1 MPPERYRDPRVAS
14 SSSKLKRCSI
24 STGSVR
30 CGEPSRPI
38 APSSTREPTIAG
50 RTVYEGVGEG
60 GDHALVLDRRCEDA
74 VFAELEKLHAES
86 GADFVAISEERGEV
100 AFGDPASEWR
110 VVIDPIDGSMNVR
123 RTLPSH
129 SLSVAIASGPSM
141 ADVELGFVYEFGA
154 RRGVHRQ
161 GAARAPGSASRK
173 LELEGPGYGL
183 EVVGLE
189 SAEPARIAPVVEELA
204 GKAYRVRVIGSIA
217 ITLAYVAA
225 GRLDG
230 MLSARPC
237 RSVDA
242 AAAQLLVTEA
252 GGAVE
257 FAGFELGE
265 ADLGLDAR
273 YAVLGARNDELLA
286 SVRGAQ
292 ERSPDA

>member
-1 MPPERYRDPRVAS
+1 MLDLDWFGAMRRAVEAHRALFDA
-14 SSSKLKRCSI
+14 
-24 STGSVR
+24 
-30 CGEPSRPI
+30 
-38 APSSTREPTIAG
+38 EPTIAG
-50 RTVYEGVGEG
+50 RTAYEGVGEG

-74 VFAELEKLHAES
+74 VFAELEKLHSES
-86 GADFVAISEERGEV
+86 GADFVAVSEERGEV

-110 VVIDPIDGSMNVR
+110 VVVDPIDGSMNVR
-123 RTLPSH
+123 RTIPSH

-141 ADVELGFVYEFGA
+141 ADVELGFVHEFGA
-154 RRGVHRQ
+154 GEEFTAKRGE
-161 GAARAPGSASRK
+161 GAWLGETK
-173 LELEGPGYGL
+173 LGLEGPGYGL

-230 MLSARPC
+230 MLSARSC

-242 AAAQLLVTEA
+242 AAAQLMVTEA
-252 GGAVE
+252 GGAVD
-257 FAGFELGE
+257 FPGFGPGG

-273 YAVLGARNDELLA
+273 YAVLAARNADLLE
-286 SVRGAQ
+286 SVRAAQ

>member
-1 MPPERYRDPRVAS
+1 MLDLDWFGAIRRAVETHRALFDA
-14 SSSKLKRCSI
+14 
-24 STGSVR
+24 
-30 CGEPSRPI
+30 
-38 APSSTREPTIAG
+38 EPTIAG
-50 RTVYEGVGEG
+50 RTQYEGVGEG

-74 VFAELEKLHAES
+74 VFAELDALHSES
-86 GADFVAISEERGEV
+86 GAAFTAISEERGEV
-100 AFGDPASEWR
+100 VFGDAASEIR

-129 SLSVAIASGPSM
+129 SLSVAISSGRSM
-141 ADVELGFVYEFGA
+141 ADVELGYVYEFGA
-154 RRGVHRQ
+154 DEEFTARRGE
-161 GAARAPGSASRK
+161 GAWLGERK
-173 LELEGPGYGL
+173 LELAGDGFGL

-189 SAEPARIAPVVEELA
+189 SADPTRIAPVVEELA

-242 AAAQLLVTEA
+242 AAAQLMVTEA

-257 FAGFELGE
+257 FAGYELGE
-265 ADLGLDAR
+265 ATLGLDAR
-273 YAVLGARNDELLA
+273 YAVLAARNGELLNT
-286 SVRGAQ
+286 VREAQ
-292 ERSPDA
+292 ERSPGA

>member
-1 MPPERYRDPRVAS
+1 MLDLDWFGAMRRAVEAHH
-14 SSSKLKRCSI
+14 KLF
-24 STGSVR
+24 
-30 CGEPSRPI
+30 
-38 APSSTREPTIAG
+38 ADEPTSAG
-50 RTVYEGVGEG
+50 RTEYEGVGEG
-60 GDHALVLDRRCEDA
+60 GDHSLVLDRRTEDA
-74 VFAELEKLHAES
+74 VFAELEHLHSES
-86 GADFVAISEERGEV
+86 GAGFVVVSEERGEV
-100 AFGDPASEWR
+100 AFGDRDSGWR
-110 VVIDPIDGSMNVR
+110 VVVDPIDGSMNVR

-141 ADVELGFVYEFGA
+141 ADVELGYVYDFGA
-154 RRGVHRQ
+154 REEFTARRGD
-161 GAARAPGSASRK
+161 GAWLDEQK
-173 LELEGPGYGL
+173 LELAGEGFGL

-189 SAEPARIAPVVEELA
+189 SADPARIAPVVEELA
-204 GKAYRVRVIGSIA
+204 GTAYRVRVIGSIA

-257 FAGFELGE
+257 FAGFGLGE

-273 YAVLGARNDELLA
+273 YAVMAARNEELLG
-286 SVRGAQ
+286 SVRSAQ
-292 ERSPDA
+292 ERAPRD

>member
-1 MPPERYRDPRVAS
+1 MLDLDWFGAMRRAVEAHRALFDA
-14 SSSKLKRCSI
+14 
-24 STGSVR
+24 
-30 CGEPSRPI
+30 
-38 APSSTREPTIAG
+38 EPTIAG

-60 GDHALVLDRRCEDA
+60 GDHSLVLDRRAEDA
-74 VFAELEKLHAES
+74 VFAELEKLHADS
-86 GADFVAISEERGEV
+86 GANFVAISEERGEV
-100 AFGDPASEWR
+100 AFGDPASNWR
-110 VVIDPIDGSMNVR
+110 VVVDPIDGSMNVR
-123 RTLPSH
+123 RTIPSH

-141 ADVELGFVYEFGA
+141 ADVQLGYVYEFGA
-154 RRGVHRQ
+154 REEFTAKRGE
-161 GAARAPGSASRK
+161 GAWLDGRK
-173 LELEGPGYGL
+173 LELTGDGYGL

-189 SAEPARIAPVVEELA
+189 SADPARIAPVVEELA
-204 GKAYRVRVIGSIA
+204 GTAYRVRVIGSIA
-217 ITLAYVAA
+217 VTLAYVAA

-257 FAGFELGE
+257 FAGFELDE
-265 ADLGLDAR
+265 ADLGLESR
-273 YAVLGARNDELLA
+273 YAVLAARNDELLG

>member
-1 MPPERYRDPRVAS
+1 MLDLDWFGAMRRAVEAHRALFDA
-14 SSSKLKRCSI
+14 
-24 STGSVR
+24 
-30 CGEPSRPI
+30 
-38 APSSTREPTIAG
+38 EPTIAG
-50 RTVYEGVGEG
+50 RTQYEGVGEG

-74 VFAELEKLHAES
+74 VFAELDELHSES
-86 GADFVAISEERGEV
+86 GAAFTAVSEERGEV
-100 AFGDPASEWR
+100 VFGDAASPVR

-129 SLSVAIASGPSM
+129 SLSVAISSGPSM
-141 ADVELGFVYEFGA
+141 ADVELGYVYEFGA
-154 RRGVHRQ
+154 DEEFTAKRGE
-161 GAARAPGSASRK
+161 GAWLGERK
-173 LELEGPGYGL
+173 LELAGDGYGL

-189 SAEPARIAPVVEELA
+189 SADPARIAPVVEELA

-242 AAAQLLVTEA
+242 AAAQLMVTEA
-252 GGAVE
+252 GGAIE
-257 FAGFELGE
+257 FAGYEIGE

-273 YAVLGARNDELLA
+273 YAVLAARNVELLDT
-286 SVRGAQ
+286 VREAQGALT
-292 ERSPDA
+292 RCLTPPARG

>member
-1 MPPERYRDPRVAS
+1 MLDLDWFGAMRRAVEAHRGLFDA
-14 SSSKLKRCSI
+14 
-24 STGSVR
+24 
-30 CGEPSRPI
+30 
-38 APSSTREPTIAG
+38 EPTIAG
-50 RTVYEGVGEG
+50 RTQYEGVGEG

-74 VFAELEKLHAES
+74 VFAELDKLHSES
-86 GADFVAISEERGEV
+86 GAAFTAISEERGEV
-100 AFGDPASEWR
+100 VFGDAASPVR

-141 ADVELGFVYEFGA
+141 ADVELGYVYEFGA
-154 RRGVHRQ
+154 NEEFTAKRGE
-161 GAARAPGSASRK
+161 GAWVGERK
-173 LELEGPGYGL
+173 LDLAGDGYGL

-189 SAEPARIAPVVEELA
+189 SADPARIAPVVEELA

-242 AAAQLLVTEA
+242 AAAQLMVTEA
-252 GGAVE
+252 GGAIE
-257 FAGFELGE
+257 FAGCEIGE

-273 YAVLGARNDELLA
+273 YAVLAARNAELLDT
-286 SVRGAQ
+286 VREAQ
-292 ERSPDA
+292 ERAPDA

>member
-1 MPPERYRDPRVAS
+1 MLDLDWFGAMRRAVEAHRALFD
-14 SSSKLKRCSI
+14 
-24 STGSVR
+24 G
-30 CGEPSRPI
+30 
-38 APSSTREPTIAG
+38 EPTIAG
-50 RTVYEGVGEG
+50 RTAYEGVGEG
-60 GDHALVLDRRCEDA
+60 GDHSLVLDRRCEDA
-74 VFAELEKLHAES
+74 VFAELEKLHADS

-123 RTLPSH
+123 RTIPSH

-141 ADVELGFVYEFGA
+141 ADVQLGFVYEFGA
-154 RRGVHRQ
+154 REEFTARRGE
-161 GAARAPGSASRK
+161 GAWLDGRK

-189 SAEPARIAPVVEELA
+189 SAEPSRIAPVVEELA

-217 ITLAYVAA
+217 VTLAYVAA

-242 AAAQLLVTEA
+242 AAAQLLVSEA

-273 YAVLGARNDELLA
+273 YAVLGARNDELLT

>member
-1 MPPERYRDPRVAS
+1 MPDLLDLDWFGAMRRVVEAHRA
-14 SSSKLKRCSI
+14 LFE
-24 STGSVR
+24 G
-30 CGEPSRPI
+30 
-38 APSSTREPTIAG
+38 EPTIAG

-74 VFAELEKLHAES
+74 VFAELEQLHSES
-86 GADFVAISEERGEV
+86 GADFVAVSEERGEV
-100 AFGDPASEWR
+100 AFGNPASKWR

-129 SLSVAIASGPSM
+129 SLSVAIASGDSM
-141 ADVELGFVYEFGA
+141 ADVELGFVHEFGA
-154 RRGVHRQ
+154 DEEFTAKRGE
-161 GAARAPGSASRK
+161 GAWLGETR

-189 SAEPARIAPVVEELA
+189 SAEPARIAPVISELA
-204 GKAYRVRVIGSIA
+204 GQAYRVRVIGSIA

-252 GGAVE
+252 GGAME
-257 FAGFELGE
+257 FAGLDPDD

-273 YAVLGARNDELLA
+273 YAVLAARNTELLA
-286 SVRGAQ
+286 KVRTAL
-292 ERSPDA
+292 EKSPDV

>member
-1 MPPERYRDPRVAS
+1 MLDLDWFGAMRRAVEAHRALFYA
-14 SSSKLKRCSI
+14 
-24 STGSVR
+24 
-30 CGEPSRPI
+30 
-38 APSSTREPTIAG
+38 EPTIAG
-50 RTVYEGVGEG
+50 RTEYEGVGEG

-74 VFAELEKLHAES
+74 VFAELEKLHLDS
-86 GADFVAISEERGEV
+86 GADFVAVSEERGEV
-100 AFGDPASEWR
+100 AFGDPESQWR
-110 VVIDPIDGSMNVR
+110 VVVDPIDGSMNVR
-123 RTLPSH
+123 RTIPSH

-141 ADVELGFVYEFGA
+141 ADVQLGFVHEFGA
-154 RRGVHRQ
+154 NEEFTARRGQ
-161 GAARAPGSASRK
+161 GAWLGKTK

-189 SAEPARIAPVVEELA
+189 SAEPARIAPVVQELA
-204 GKAYRVRVIGSIA
+204 GAAYRVRVIGSIA

-242 AAAQLLVTEA
+242 AAAQLMVTEA
-252 GGAVE
+252 GGAVD
-257 FAGFELGE
+257 FSGFGMEG

-273 YAVLGARNDELLA
+273 YAVLAARNPELLET
-286 SVRGAQ
+286 VRIAL

>member
-1 MPPERYRDPRVAS
+1 MLDLDWFGAMRRAVEAHRALFD
-14 SSSKLKRCSI
+14 
-24 STGSVR
+24 G
-30 CGEPSRPI
+30 
-38 APSSTREPTIAG
+38 EPTIAG

-74 VFAELEKLHAES
+74 VFAELEKLHADS

-100 AFGDPASEWR
+100 AFGDPASKWR

-123 RTLPSH
+123 RTIPSH

-141 ADVELGFVYEFGA
+141 ADVQLGYVYEFGA
-154 RRGVHRQ
+154 SEEFTAKRGE
-161 GAARAPGSASRK
+161 GAWLDGRK

-189 SAEPARIAPVVEELA
+189 SADPSRIAPVVQELA
-204 GKAYRVRVIGSIA
+204 GSAYRVRVIGSIA

-242 AAAQLLVTEA
+242 AAAQLVVSEA
-252 GGAVE
+252 GGTVE
-257 FAGFELGE
+257 FAGFALDE
-265 ADLGLDAR
+265 AELGLDAR
-273 YAVLGARNDELLA
+273 YAVLAARNDDLLPN
-286 SVRGAQ
+286 VRSAQ